1 MMLRKRLLSESSLF
15 LMDVVMVWYEVTA
28 TPWNSSLTSTRLE
41 AWDLL
46 LKIKCRILGP
56 VLKFKTCT
64 IIFQKTV
71 NEG

>member
-1 MMLRKRLLSESSLF
+1 
-15 LMDVVMVWYEVTA
+15 MVWYEVTA

-56 VLKFKTCT
+56 VLKFKTYT
-64 IIFQKTV
+64 IIF
-71 NEG
+71 